1 MMQQQGIS
9 LSQLNEKVKECILT
23 DNIDILKKLI
33 MQYNILYQPIDA
45 NNLSMLHYAV
55 QNGKKRIVEELSSM
69 MFAKNGINVKD
80 NVNIQMI
87 YIIV

>member
-55 QNGKKRIVEELSSM
+55 QNGKNRIVEELSSM
-69 MFAKNGINVKD
+69 MFEKNGINVKD

>member
-55 QNGKKRIVEELSSM
+55 QKRKKRIVEELSSM
-69 MFAKNGINVKD
+69 MFEKNGINVKD

>member
-1 MMQQQGIS
+1 
-9 LSQLNEKVKECILT
+9 
-23 DNIDILKKLI
+23 
-33 MQYNILYQPIDA
+33 MQYNILYQPIDT

-69 MFAKNGINVKD
+69 MFEKNGINVKD

>member
-69 MFAKNGINVKD
+69 MFEKNGINVKD

>member
-1 MMQQQGIS
+1 MQQQGIS

-69 MFAKNGINVKD
+69 MFEKNGINVKD